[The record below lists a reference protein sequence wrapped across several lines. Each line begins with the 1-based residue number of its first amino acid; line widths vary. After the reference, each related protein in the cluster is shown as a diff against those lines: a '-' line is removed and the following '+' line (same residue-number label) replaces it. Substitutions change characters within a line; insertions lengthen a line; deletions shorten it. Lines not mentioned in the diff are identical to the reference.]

1 VSDPAIAAED
11 SGAEQLA
18 PSAPSGT
25 AAALNGNGPADVSQE
40 AVLRPLP
47 VPAPERSLRRWTSHG
62 LLVDVAMLVLANAL
76 FLLDDVPSGYG
87 IALLAVFDVVVVGL
101 VAGSHGYT
109 RRLRLDALDDLRL
122 SFTSTAVA
130 AMTIVAIDA
139 LRSTDEP
146 SAYAAL
152 RLWLLATVLLAA
164 GRLCANLVVA
174 WRRASSRTAA
184 TTIIV
189 GAGRVGRLTAIRLLD
204 HPEFGLR
211 PIGFLD
217 AEPMEISGRPL
228 SLPVLGTSANLGRV
242 VAAQG
247 VECAVVAFS
256 TDSHDEQLDLLD
268 ECERLGIRALI
279 VPRLFERVP
288 SRLQVT
294 HVGGLPL
301 LELLPTSR
309 HSIQFAVKYAVD
321 RLAALALLVVLS
333 PLLFALTVAV
343 AVSLGR
349 PILYRQDRV
358 SLDSRRFNMLKFR
371 TMENS
376 PDDDASETLF
386 DPEVAPGGVEGEDR
400 RTRVGAFLRRWSLDE
415 LPQLVNVLKGEM
427 SLVGPRPERPGY
439 VEYFRAHVRRYDG
452 RLRTKA
458 GITGW
463 AQIHRLRGQT
473 SISDRV
479 EWDNYYIENFSLWLD
494 FKILLRT
501 IPEALKGRAN

>member
-1 VSDPAIAAED
+1 VSDPAIVSDDAGSEARASTEH
-11 SGAEQLA
+11 STATANGYPASALA
-18 PSAPSGT
+18 QDAVVT
-25 AAALNGNGPADVSQE
+25 A
-40 AVLRPLP
+40 LP
-47 VPAPERSLRRWTSHG
+47 VPDPERSPLRRWATHA
-62 LLVDVAMLVLANAL
+62 LLVDFAMLMIANVL
-76 FLLDDVPSGYG
+76 FLADGAGYG
-87 IALLAVFDVVVVGL
+87 IPLLVLFDAVVIGF
-101 VAGSHGYT
+101 VASWRGYAK
-109 RRLRLDALDDLRL
+109 RLRLEALDDLRL
-122 SFTSTAVA
+122 TFTATSVA
-130 AMTIVAIDA
+130 SMTILTIDA
-139 LRSTDEP
+139 VRSTSEP
-146 SAYAAL
+146 GVYPAL
-152 RLWLLATVLLAA
+152 RLWLLAIVLLAV
-164 GRLCANLVVA
+164 GRLGSNVVVA
-174 WRRASSRTAA
+174 WMRSSSRTAA

-204 HPEFGLR
+204 HPEFGLH

-228 SLPVLGTSANLGRV
+228 SLPVLGTSGNLARV

-256 TDSHDEQLDLLD
+256 TDSHDDLLDLLD
-268 ECERLGIRALI
+268 ECERLGIRALV

-301 LELLPTSR
+301 LELQPTSP
-309 HSIQFAVKYAVD
+309 HSIQFALKYAID
-321 RLAALALLVVLS
+321 RIAALGLLVLLS
-333 PLLFALTVAV
+333 PLLLLVSVAV
-343 AVSLGR
+343 ALSLGR

-358 SLDSRRFNMLKFR
+358 SLDGRRFNMLKFR
-371 TMENS
+371 TMKLAPE
-376 PDDDASETLF
+376 DEAQEERF

-400 RTRVGAFLRRWSLDE
+400 RTRVGMFLRKWSLDE

-439 VEYFRAHVRRYDG
+439 VEYFREHVRRYDG

-473 SISDRV
+473 SIADRV
-479 EWDNYYIENFSLWLD
+479 EWDNYYIENFSIWLD

>member
-1 VSDPAIAAED
+1 MSDPAVVSGDRAEELA
-11 SGAEQLA
+11 SAE
-18 PSAPSGT
+18 PT
-25 AAALNGNGPADVSQE
+25 AARANGRAPV
-40 AVLRPLP
+40 AVTQDAVVTHLP
-47 VPAPERSLRRWTSHG
+47 VPDPERSPLRRWTMHAVV
-62 LLVDVAMLVLANAL
+62 LDVAMLVLANVL
-76 FLLDDVPSGYG
+76 FLADGAGYSVQ
-87 IALLAVFDVVVVGL
+87 LLILFDVVVVGL
-101 VAGSHGYT
+101 VAGSRGYAS
-109 RRLRLDALDDLRL
+109 RLRLEALDDLRL
-122 SFTSTAVA
+122 TFTSTAVA
-130 AMTIVAIDA
+130 TMMILAIDA
-139 LRSTDEP
+139 LRSADEP
-146 SAYAAL
+146 GVYPAL
-152 RLWLLATVLLAA
+152 RLWLLATVLLAV
-164 GRLCANLVVA
+164 GRLSSNLVVA

-228 SLPVLGTSANLGRV
+228 SLPVLGTSGNLARV
-242 VAAQG
+242 VAG
-247 VECAVVAFS
+247 HDVECAVVAFS
-256 TDSHDEQLDLLD
+256 TDSHDNLLDLLD
-268 ECERLGIRALI
+268 ECERLGIRALV

-301 LELLPTSR
+301 LELLPTSP
-309 HSIQFAVKYAVD
+309 HSIQFAVKYALD
-321 RLAALALLVVLS
+321 RLAALALLALLS
-333 PLLFALTVAV
+333 PLLLVLAVAV
-343 AVSLGR
+343 ALSLGR

-358 SLDSRRFNMLKFR
+358 SLDGRRFNMLKFR
-371 TMENS
+371 TMKLA
-376 PDDDASETLF
+376 PDDDGAQEERF
-386 DPEVAPGGVEGEDR
+386 DPDVAPGGVEGEDR
-400 RTRVGAFLRRWSLDE
+400 RTRVGTFLRKWSLDE

-439 VEYFRAHVRRYDG
+439 VEYFREHVRRYDG

-473 SISDRV
+473 SIADRV

-501 IPEALKGRAN
+501 IPEALKGRAD

>member
-1 VSDPAIAAED
+1 MSDPAIASEE
-11 SGAEQLA
+11 GAEQLIPA
-18 PSAPSGT
+18 ERSG
-25 AAALNGNGPADVSQE
+25 AAALNGNGTVDITQDT
-40 AVLRPLP
+40 VLRP
-47 VPAPERSLRRWTSHG
+47 VPFPTPERSPLRRWTSHG
-62 LLVDVAMLVLANAL
+62 LLVDIAMLLVANAL
-76 FLLDDVPSGYG
+76 FVLDDAGSGYG
-87 IALLAVFDVVVVGL
+87 IPLLLVFDAVVVGL
-101 VAGSHGYT
+101 IASWHGYAK
-109 RRLRLDALDDLRL
+109 RLRLDALADLRVT
-122 SFTSTAVA
+122 FTSTAVA
-130 AMTIVAIDA
+130 TMTIVAIDA

-152 RLWLLATVLLAA
+152 RLWLLATVLLAV
-164 GRLCANLVVA
+164 GRLTTNLVVA
-174 WRRASSRTAA
+174 WSRSSSRTAA

-228 SLPVLGTSANLGRV
+228 SLPVLGTSANLARV
-242 VAAQG
+242 VATHD
-247 VECAVVAFS
+247 VECALVAFS

-301 LELLPTSR
+301 LELLPTSP
-309 HSIQFAVKYAVD
+309 HSIQFAVKYAID
-321 RLAALALLVVLS
+321 RIAAFALLVLLS
-333 PLLFALTVAV
+333 PLLIALSVAV

-358 SLDSRRFNMLKFR
+358 SLDGRRFNMLKFR
-371 TMENS
+371 TMKHAAE
-376 PDDDASETLF
+376 DEAGETMF

-400 RTRVGAFLRRWSLDE
+400 RTRMGTFLRRWSLDE
-415 LPQLVNVLKGEM
+415 LPQLVNVLTGEM

-494 FKILLRT
+494 LKILLRT
-501 IPEALKGRAN
+501 IPEALKGRAD

>member
-1 VSDPAIAAED
+1 VSDPAIAPED
-11 SGAEQLA
+11 AAAKLSAAEQSSALA
-18 PSAPSGT
+18 R
-25 AAALNGNGPADVSQE
+25 NGNLATDVPHD
-40 AVLRPLP
+40 AVVTPLP
-47 VPAPERSLRRWTSHG
+47 VPVPERSPLRRWTMHAVV
-62 LLVDVAMLVLANAL
+62 VDLAMLVLANAL
-76 FLLDDVPSGYG
+76 FLLDGSGYG
-87 IALLAVFDVVVVGL
+87 ITLLVVFDLLVVGF
-101 VAGSHGYT
+101 VAGSHGYAK
-109 RRLRLDALDDLRL
+109 RLRLEALDDLRVT
-122 SFTSTAVA
+122 FTSTAVA
-130 AMTIVAIDA
+130 AMTILAIDA
-139 LRSTDEP
+139 LSSADEP
-146 SAYAAL
+146 GVYPAL
-152 RLWLLATVLLAA
+152 RLWLLAAVLLAV
-164 GRLCANLVVA
+164 GRLGSNLVVA
-174 WRRASSRTAA
+174 WGRARSRTTA

-228 SLPVLGTSANLGRV
+228 SLPVLGTSGNLARV
-242 VAAQG
+242 VAEQN

-256 TDSHDEQLDLLD
+256 TDSHDDLLGLLD
-268 ECERLGIRALI
+268 ECERLGIRAMV

-301 LELLPTSR
+301 LELLPTSP
-309 HSIQFAVKYAVD
+309 HSIQFAVKYAID
-321 RLAALALLVVLS
+321 RLAALMLLVVFS
-333 PLLFALTVAV
+333 PLLLVLSAAV
-343 AVSLGR
+343 ALSLGR

-358 SLDSRRFNMLKFR
+358 SLDGRRFNMLKFR
-371 TMENS
+371 TMVQAPVE
-376 PDDDASETLF
+376 ETSDERF

-400 RTRVGAFLRRWSLDE
+400 RTPVGTFLRKWSLDE

-439 VEYFRAHVRRYDG
+439 VEYFREHVRRYDG

-473 SISDRV
+473 SIADRV

-494 FKILLRT
+494 LRILLRT
-501 IPEALKGRAN
+501 IPEALKGRAD